1 MHRNRAH
8 RARQQ
13 SLGLDPDDAR
23 RKLSASARE
32 ECRELLTELLIQVV
46 QTERTQEDE
55 DER

>member
-13 SLGLDPDDAR
+13 SLGFDPDDAR
-23 RKLSASARE
+23 GKLSASARE
-32 ECRELLTELLIQVV
+32 ECRELLTELLIHVV

-55 DER
+55 DE